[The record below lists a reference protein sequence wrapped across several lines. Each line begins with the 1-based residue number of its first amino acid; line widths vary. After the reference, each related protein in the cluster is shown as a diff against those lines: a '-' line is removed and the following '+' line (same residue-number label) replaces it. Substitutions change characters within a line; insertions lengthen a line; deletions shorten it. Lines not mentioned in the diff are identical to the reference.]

1 MNRGK
6 VNSRGPWND
15 SVRLYICGIVLSGLA
30 FICGTASFLSK
41 SALAQTLSDQVRD
54 TLRDRI
60 TASSGEGQVACEGKQ
75 LCGSAVIPRFY
86 WLRAFRPAWSTDG
99 VTGSQATLLIK
110 AIHEARQEGLNPED
124 YHLAH
129 IQRLMTSIQD
139 GKATTQA
146 TLPQELA
153 DLDLLLTD
161 AFLLYA
167 FHLSAGRVNPETIQ
181 AEWFIKTQEVDLAEV
196 LQTALDK
203 DQIAEALEN
212 LRPKHPGYER
222 LKKALQTYQDIMELG
237 GWPMVPAG
245 ARMERGDQGGRV
257 KALRSRLAV
266 SGDLDELEEG
276 HEDVFDEALEDA
288 VRRFQDRHG
297 LTVDGIVGRATMAA
311 LNVPVGQRI
320 RQIRLNLERW
330 RWLPCDFERRYLVV
344 NIANFE
350 LDVIEDARVIITMRV
365 VTGTRVRRTPVFT
378 GRMTYME
385 LNPYWNIP
393 PIIAKEDILPRLRKD
408 PKYLVKE
415 NIRVFQGWAAEA
427 PQIDPESVDWS
438 HITPEKFPFKLRQDP
453 GPSNALGRI
462 KFMFPNK
469 FDVYLHDTPARGLFN
484 HTMRSFSSGCIRI
497 EKPIELAEYLLR
509 GQAEWTRE
517 KIVAAINSNK
527 TQIVWIPEPIAVHI
541 LYWTAWV
548 DQDAVIH
555 LRDDIYGRD
564 TPLDEAL
571 QKGPP
576 NSSRI

>member
-1 MNRGK
+1 MR
-6 VNSRGPWND
+6 PC
-15 SVRLYICGIVLSGLA
+15 ICGIVLSGLA
-30 FICGTASFLSK
+30 FICGNASILCK
-41 SALAQTLSDQVRD
+41 SALAQSLSDQVRD

-60 TASSGEGQVACEGKQ
+60 TASSAEGQVACEGKQ

-99 VTGSQATLLIK
+99 SPRAEAAVLIK
-110 AIHEARQEGLNPED
+110 AIHRALQEGLNPED

-129 IQRLMTSIQD
+129 IRRLLARIQKD
-139 GKATTQA
+139 TASTQA
-146 TLPQELA
+146 SAPQDLA

-203 DQIAEALEN
+203 GQIMQALEN
-212 LRPKHPGYER
+212 LRPDHPGYER
-222 LKKALQTYQDIMELG
+222 LKKAFQTYQDIMVMG

-245 ARMERGDQGGRV
+245 SRMEKGDQGLRV

-266 SGDLDELEEG
+266 SGDLDELEKG
-276 HEDVFDEALEDA
+276 HQDVFNEALEDA
-288 VRRFQDRHG
+288 VRRFQERHG

-311 LNVPVGQRI
+311 LNVPVEQRI

-330 RWLPCDFERRYLVV
+330 RWLPRDFERRYLLV

-350 LDVIEDARVIITMRV
+350 LDVIEDGRVITTMRV

-378 GRMTYME
+378 GRMTYMD
-385 LNPYWNIP
+385 LNPYWHIP
-393 PIIAKEDILPRLRKD
+393 PIIAKEDILPRLWKD
-408 PKYLVKE
+408 PKYLARE

-427 PQIDPESVDWS
+427 PQIDLESVDWS
-438 HITPEKFPFKLRQDP
+438 QVMPERFPFKLQQDP
-453 GPSNALGRI
+453 GPSNPLGRI

-469 FDVYLHDTPARGLFN
+469 FDIYLHDTPARGLFN
-484 HTMRSFSSGCIRI
+484 HATRSFSSGCIRI
-497 EKPIELAEYLLR
+497 EKPIDLAAYLLR
-509 GQAEWTRE
+509 GQPEWTRE

-548 DQDAVIH
+548 DQDGLIH

>member
-1 MNRGK
+1 M
-6 VNSRGPWND
+6 
-15 SVRLYICGIVLSGLA
+15 
-30 FICGTASFLSK
+30 
-41 SALAQTLSDQVRD
+41 AQSLSDQVRD

-60 TASSGEGQVACEGKQ
+60 TASSAEGQVACEGKQ

-99 VTGSQATLLIK
+99 SPRAEAAVLIK
-110 AIHEARQEGLNPED
+110 AIHRALQEGLNPED

-129 IQRLMTSIQD
+129 IRRLLARIQKD
-139 GKATTQA
+139 TASTQA
-146 TLPQELA
+146 SAPQDLA

-203 DQIAEALEN
+203 GQIMQALEN
-212 LRPKHPGYER
+212 LRPDHPGYER
-222 LKKALQTYQDIMELG
+222 LKKAFQTYQDIMVMG

-245 ARMERGDQGGRV
+245 VRMEKGDHGVRV
-257 KALRSRLAV
+257 KVLRSRLSI
-266 SGDLDELEEG
+266 SGDLDKLEEG
-276 HEDVFDEALEDA
+276 HQDVFDETLEEA
-288 VRRFQDRHG
+288 VRRFQERHG

-311 LNVPVGQRI
+311 LNVPVEQRI

-330 RWLPCDFERRYLVV
+330 RWLPRDFERRYLLV

-350 LDVIEDARVIITMRV
+350 LDVIEDGRVITTMRV

-378 GRMTYME
+378 GRMTYMD
-385 LNPYWNIP
+385 LNPYWHIP
-393 PIIAKEDILPRLRKD
+393 PIIAKEDILPRLWKD
-408 PKYLVKE
+408 PKYLARE

-427 PQIDPESVDWS
+427 PQIDLESVDWS
-438 HITPEKFPFKLRQDP
+438 QVTPERFPFKLQQDP
-453 GPSNALGRI
+453 GPSNPLGRI

-469 FDVYLHDTPARGLFN
+469 FDIYLHDTPARGLFN
-484 HTMRSFSSGCIRI
+484 HATRSFSSGCIRI
-497 EKPIELAEYLLR
+497 EKPIDLAAYLLR
-509 GQAEWTRE
+509 GQPEWTRE

-548 DQDAVIH
+548 DQDGLIH